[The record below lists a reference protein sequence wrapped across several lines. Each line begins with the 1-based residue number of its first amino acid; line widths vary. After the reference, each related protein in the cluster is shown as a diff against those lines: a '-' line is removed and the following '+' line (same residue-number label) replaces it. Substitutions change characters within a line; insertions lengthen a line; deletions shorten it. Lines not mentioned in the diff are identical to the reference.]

1 MAKQVAGKAL
11 APSLV
16 GLIRVG
22 GQGWLFTILTRL
34 TPYPPT

>member
-1 MAKQVAGKAL
+1 MAKQVAGKGL
-11 APSLV
+11 APSFV

-22 GQGWLFTILTRL
+22 GQEVVFTILTRL